1 MSDYTDRLK
10 IAKKSYIS
18 TDGPGEAG
26 TRLWWTLEQVGHSYT
41 NLDVENLRVLFPK
54 VMLKE
59 SPFGGKDWAYVV
71 GHITQFF
78 IVPTIV
84 LQILTVLKVKRQD

>member
-1 MSDYTDRLK
+1 MSDYKDRLEV
-10 IAKKSYIS
+10 AKKSYIS

-26 TRLWWTLEQVGHSYT
+26 TRLWWTLEQVTHSYT

-59 SPFGGKDWAYVV
+59 SPFGGKDWGYVV

-84 LQILTVLKVKRQD
+84 LQILTVIKVKRQD